1 MSKRRDRALIGH
13 LVKKEVESRMSWQRF
28 AEISGVSRATLYR
41 VQNAD
46 PRVTEQTLR
55 KIERGLDL
63 PYESL
68 SSVGAH
74 DFDVL
79 IGQGMER
86 GLVQWLQSRSEIL
99 EGS

>member
-1 MSKRRDRALIGH
+1 MSKRRDRALIGQ

-28 AEISGVSRATLYR
+28 AELSGVSRATLYR
-41 VQNAD
+41 VRDAD

-68 SSVGAH
+68 ESVGAH

-86 GLVQWLQSRSEIL
+86 GLVQWLQSRSESSV
-99 EGS
+99 GS

>member
-1 MSKRRDRALIGH
+1 MSTRRDRVLIGQ
-13 LVKKEVESRMSWQRF
+13 LVKKEVESRMSWEV
-28 AEISGVSRATLYR
+28 AAKACSVSRATLYR
-41 VQNAD
+41 VRDAD

-55 KIERGLDL
+55 KIERGLGF